1 MFGIGS
7 IDKDAS
13 RLKKALAK
21 AGSQVSIN
29 AKKTV
34 QSTAKKVYTRVKSE
48 LKSQFNANQSLINSS
63 LNVRERHNIDKF
75 SAILIMNQT
84 PKTPLKY
91 LKAMENKKG
100 VTYKVGDQTKFVR
113 SAFVIKKYN
122 NHVFKRQ
129 STSRKPIMLFGP
141 SISEMYKRTKTKPI
155 ENMTR
160 NELRKEVKK
169 RMRTIEL
176 ERRGTV

>member
-7 IDKDAS
+7 IDRDAS
-13 RLKKALAK
+13 RLKRSLASTGERIKDKAKKSVKETSSKVLAK
-21 AGSQVSIN
+21 I
-29 AKKTV
+29 KE
-34 QSTAKKVYTRVKSE
+34 E
-48 LKSQFNANQSLINSS
+48 LKQEFNANQSLIDSS
-63 LNVRERHNIDKF
+63 LSVRERHNIDKF

-91 LKAMENKKG
+91 LNAQQNNKG
-100 VTYKVGDQTKFVR
+100 VTFRIEGETRFVR
-113 SAFVIKKYN
+113 SAFVIRRYD
-122 NHVFKRQ
+122 NHVFKRRGK
-129 STSRKPIMLFGP
+129 TRKPIMLFGP
-141 SISEMYKRTKTKPI
+141 SISEMYRRTKTKPI

-160 NELRKEVKK
+160 SELRKEVQK

>member
-1 MFGIGS
+1 MFGIGN

-13 RLKKALAK
+13 RLRRSLAK
-21 AGSQVSIN
+21 VGEKVSGD
-29 AKKTV
+29 AKEAVKA
-34 QSTAKKVYTRVKSE
+34 TAKKVFTKAKNE
-48 LKSQFNANQSLINSS
+48 LKKQFNANQSLIDSS
-63 LNVRERHNIDKF
+63 LRIRNRPQIDKF

-91 LKAMENKKG
+91 LKARANKKG
-100 VTYKVGDQTKFVR
+100 VVYKVGNETRFVR
-113 SAFVIKKYN
+113 GAFVIKKYD
-122 NHVFKRQ
+122 NHVFKRLG
-129 STSRKPIMLFGP
+129 STREPIMLFGP
-141 SISEMYKRTKTKPI
+141 SISEMYRRTKTKPL

-160 NELRKEVKK
+160 SELRKQVQK